1 MNPEN
6 IVNQTYQTNK
16 IPSKLTVTTETTEIV
31 KIYYFDSFTFWKSEN
46 ESLPD
51 VFIFSHKQISHV
63 GFPTGNYILKVN
75 NGNTRPRC

>member
-31 KIYYFDSFTFWKSEN
+31 KIYYFDSFTF
-46 ESLPD
+46 
-51 VFIFSHKQISHV
+51 
-63 GFPTGNYILKVN
+63 
-75 NGNTRPRC
+75 